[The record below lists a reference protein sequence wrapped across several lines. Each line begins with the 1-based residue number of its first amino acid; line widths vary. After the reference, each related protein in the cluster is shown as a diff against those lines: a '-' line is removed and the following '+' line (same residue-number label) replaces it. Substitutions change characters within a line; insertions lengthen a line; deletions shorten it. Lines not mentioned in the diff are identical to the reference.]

1 MEKKQIQFV
10 SVTPEELKEDLIKLI
25 KKELAL
31 ALKEFNKNSSLS
43 DDVTF
48 MTRDQTANMLSIN
61 LSTLWKFTNQG
72 KLKSYGIP
80 DTNRVYYKKNEVLD
94 SMEQI
99 KIED

>member
-1 MEKKQIQFV
+1 MENKQIQFV
-10 SVTPEELKEDLIKLI
+10 SVTAEELLKLI
-25 KKELAL
+25 QKEFTL
-31 ALKEFNKNSSLS
+31 ALKEVNKT
-43 DDVTF
+43 DPTKGDTCF
-48 MTRDQTANMLSIN
+48 ITREETANMLSIN